1 MFKGKIDEADYEE
14 EEEESE
20 VSFGENI
27 DWKIAKIKQNLW
39 DDTVKQDDS
48 MSKLNEVLKR

>member
-1 MFKGKIDEADYEE
+1 MSYEE